1 MISMSKI
8 FAINRKEIKMSRGIE
23 VVVILAI
30 PFVVLGV
37 LKQDMYLLS
46 VTFGILFVGL
56 SDPGGPYGV
65 RLREMALVGVVGT
78 GVTAL
83 GFAIGGGSWGW
94 VVLAAT
100 GVTLLSGLALKFGT
114 HRFVS
119 ATLLNAWF
127 LIVISVPAAQH
138 LSTAASGWAQ
148 QSLAWLIGSAVWIA
162 STLIKWLLDGR
173 RAQPSN
179 IPEIPGDMSANALSG
194 PEILFA
200 VIRALAVGI
209 AVALAFGF
217 HVPDADWMPI
227 ATLVAMKGTLSQ
239 TTLFAEQRLAGA
251 VIGAFV
257 AMFFLVALK
266 NKHALEVV
274 IILLGSVAAT
284 IRGVNY
290 ALYCAAIAGLVLVSM
305 DISHPTNFT
314 AEFHRVFFTFAGVGI
329 AWLVMLLANAM
340 QKERAEA
347 TPED

>member
-1 MISMSKI
+1 MSKV
-8 FAINRKEIKMSRGIE
+8 FAIDRKEFKLLRGIE
-23 VVVILAI
+23 VMVILLI

-37 LKQDMYLLS
+37 LKKDMYLLS

-56 SDPGGPYGV
+56 SDPGGPFGV
-65 RLREMALVGVVGT
+65 RFREMAIVGVLGT

-83 GFAIGGGSWGW
+83 GFAIGGGPWGW
-94 VVLAAT
+94 VVLAAS

-127 LIVISVPAAQH
+127 LVVISVPAAHH
-138 LSTAASGWAQ
+138 LSAPTSLWAR

-162 STLIKWLLDGR
+162 CTLIKWLLDGR

-179 IPEIPGDMSANALSG
+179 IPEIPGDMSSNTLSS
-194 PEILFA
+194 PEISFA
-200 VIRALAVGI
+200 IIRALAVGI

-227 ATLVAMKGTLSQ
+227 ATLVAMKGTLDQ
-239 TTLFAEQRLAGA
+239 TELFAVQRLAGA
-251 VIGAFV
+251 VIGALM
-257 AMFFLVALK
+257 AMFFLVGLK
-266 NKHALEVV
+266 NKHALEAV